1 MSYPIEESSVPG
13 SALYVLVFV
22 LPAVVFTV
30 GAAVKRGAGFVD
42 FHHAA
47 LSIAEVWG

>member
-13 SALYVLVFV
+13 SA